1 MRSTAA
7 LIGLTAMLT
16 AAACGG
22 GTSPAALDTRA
33 GVACASCRM
42 TVSDARTA
50 SQIVAPGEEPLFFDD
65 LGCLREHR
73 STHPLASGAM
83 VYVADHH
90 TGAWVPA
97 GDAVYARA
105 GGVETPMGSHLLAW
119 ASAAAR
125 DADPASRG
133 AEPLDAAA
141 VVGPRGET
149 R

>member
-1 MRSTAA
+1 MRTGLA
-7 LIGLTAMLT
+7 LTSLAGLLAG
-16 AAACGG
+16 ACGG
-22 GTSPAALDTRA
+22 GTAPATLDTRA

-42 TVSDARTA
+42 TVSDVRTA
-50 SQIVAPGEEPLFFDD
+50 SQIVAAGEEPLFFDD
-65 LGCLREHR
+65 LGCLREYR
-73 STHPLASGAM
+73 STHPRASGAR
-83 VYVADHH
+83 VFVADHH

-133 AEPLDAAA
+133 AEPQDAAA
-141 VVGPRGET
+141 LFGPQGET